1 MRRPFAAPLATILGL
16 SLTAGTL
23 IGCQMINKA
32 KGLYALMHELDE
44 HLEEDLAVTTLAK
57 LAGMSVRTFT
67 RRFRDALGLF
77 ATALYGA
84 VVGTVVAVLVAVN
97 DEDSRAESMRIA
109 AALRRRGVPTL
120 VSPKAAKFGK
130 QIQFADRRGIPYVWF
145 PGAGETGDQIKDI
158 RSGEQFDADATSW
171 VLPAAD
177 EQVRLE
183 VAEASPA
190 S

>member
-1 MRRPFAAPLATILGL
+1 MKR
-16 SLTAGTL
+16 SL
-23 IGCQMINKA
+23 
-32 KGLYALMHELDE
+32 E
-44 HLEEDLAVTTLAK
+44 
-57 LAGMSVRTFT
+57 
-67 RRFRDALGLF
+67 GLF
-77 ATALYGA
+77 GNGESCRRGLGDAIDLDGLGRFEKREKARPPIGDGGLRTSRP
-84 VVGTVVAVLVAVN
+84 TPTAVLVAVN
-97 DEDSRAESMRIA
+97 DETSRAESMRIA
-109 AALRRRGVPTL
+109 AALRERGIPTL

>member
-1 MRRPFAAPLATILGL
+1 MCIRDSKRTYPGVGL
-16 SLTAGTL
+16 S
-23 IGCQMINKA
+23 IGVSR
-32 KGLYALMHELDE
+32 L
-44 HLEEDLAVTTLAK
+44 LAK
-57 LAGMSVRTFT
+57 LIGDGGLRTSRPT
-67 RRFRDALGLF
+67 P
-77 ATALYGA
+77 T
-84 VVGTVVAVLVAVN
+84 AVLVAVN
-97 DEDSRAESMRIA
+97 DETSRAESMRIA
-109 AALRRRGVPTL
+109 AALRERGIPTL